1 MRASPESSE
10 LLGHTLTSTG
20 ETLATLSEKSPVLLV
35 LLRHEGC
42 TFCRNAMSDIARL
55 RRQIE
60 GAGTRIVLGHMGTAE
75 DFAAF
80 AERYGL
86 ADIAAVADPQCTLY
100 KGLGLRRGSLLQLI
114 GPRVLWAWGKSAV
127 AGHLPGKI
135 KGDPLQL
142 PGAFLL
148 HHGQVVK
155 AHTYRDASDRPDYVM
170 LATPLQA
177 A

>member
-1 MRASPESSE
+1 MSASFNAAE
-10 LLGHTLTSTG
+10 LLGRTLTSSG
-20 ETLATLSEKSPVLLV
+20 ESLAALSEKSPVLLV

-60 GAGTRIVLGHMGTAE
+60 GAGTRIVLGHMGAAE
-75 DFAAF
+75 EFAAF

-86 ADIAAVADPQCTLY
+86 ADIAAVADPQRMLY
-100 KGLGLRRGSLLQLI
+100 KGLGLQRGRMLQLI
-114 GPRVLWAWGKSAV
+114 GLRVLWTWGKSTL
-127 AGHLPGKI
+127 AGHLPGRI

-148 HHGQVVK
+148 HHGQVIK
-155 AHTYRDASDRPDYVM
+155 CHAYRDASDRPDYVM